1 MRIFIAGASGAVG
14 RPLAR
19 RPAEAGHE
27 VTGMT
32 RTPEKAAA
40 LRELG
45 AVPVVADALDREA
58 VMAAVAQARPEVVVH
73 QLTAIGPLNTRNVDA
88 AFVATNRLRTEGT
101 DNLVAAAR
109 AAGARRFVGQSF
121 APWSYK
127 RVGGPAKSEDDPLE
141 TDPPKGVAQTLAAIK
156 YLEEAVMGAEGLDG
170 IVLRYGGFYGPG
182 TSIARGGDILEM
194 VRKGRF
200 PVVGKGSGVWSLVHI
215 EDAAEATVAAIER
228 GRPGV
233 YNIADDEPAPVRE
246 WLPALAETLGGRRPR
261 HVPGFVGRLLLGAGG
276 YAMMTDIR
284 GASNAKARR
293 ELGWSP
299 AYPTWREG
307 FAAL

>member
-14 RPLAR
+14 RPLVR
-19 RPAEAGHE
+19 RLAAAGHE

-45 AVPVVADALDREA
+45 AEPVVADALDREA
-58 VMAAVAQARPEVVVH
+58 VMAAVRAARPEVVVH
-73 QLTAIGPLNTRNVDA
+73 QLTAIGPLNTRNLDA

-127 RVGGPAKSEDDPLE
+127 REGGPAKAEDDPLE
-141 TDPPKGVAQTLAAIK
+141 TDPPKHVEETLAAIRH
-156 YLEEAVMGAEGLDG
+156 LEAAVTGAEGLEG

-182 TSIARGGDILEM
+182 TGHRARRRHARDDRQGPLPGRRRRRRRVVAHPHRGRRGGD
-194 VRKGRF
+194 RRGDR
-200 PVVGKGSGVWSLVHI
+200 
-215 EDAAEATVAAIER
+215 ARARRAI
-228 GRPGV
+228 
-233 YNIADDEPAPVRE
+233 YNVADDEPAPVRE
-246 WLPALAETLGGRRPR
+246 WLPALAEAVGGRRPR
-261 HVPGFVGRLLLGAGG
+261 HMPGLRRPAAARPGA
-276 YAMMTDIR
+276 ATR
-284 GASNAKARR
+284 
-293 ELGWSP
+293 
-299 AYPTWREG
+299 
-307 FAAL
+307 

>member
-14 RPLAR
+14 RPLVR
-19 RPAEAGHE
+19 RLAEAGHE

-32 RTPEKAAA
+32 RTPDKAAA

-73 QLTAIGPLNTRNVDA
+73 QLTAIGPMNTRNLDA

-127 RVGGPAKSEDDPLE
+127 REGGPAKSEDDPLE
-141 TDPPKGVAQTLAAIK
+141 TDPPKHVEETLAAIRH
-156 YLEEAVMGAEGLDG
+156 LEAAVTGADG
-170 IVLRYGGFYGPG
+170 PRGDRAALRRLLRARHGDRPRRRHARDGRQGPLP
-182 TSIARGGDILEM
+182 RGRRRRRR
-194 VRKGRF
+194 V
-200 PVVGKGSGVWSLVHI
+200 
-215 EDAAEATVAAIER
+215 VAAPHR
-228 GRPGV
+228 GRGV
-233 YNIADDEPAPVRE
+233 GD
-246 WLPALAETLGGRRPR
+246 RRGDR
-261 HVPGFVGRLLLGAGG
+261 AR
-276 YAMMTDIR
+276 
-284 GASNAKARR
+284 ARR
-293 ELGWSP
+293 ASTTSP
-299 AYPTWREG
+299 TTSPRRCACGCPGSPRPS
-307 FAAL
+307 AAASRGTCRASSAGCCSARPATR